1 MIFEWVTIGD
11 QSVCDDCQDRDG
23 RQQTMAEWEAEGLPR
38 DGATICGD
46 RCRCSLIPTSYLD
59 ADEQIPSEW
68 ENKTVG
74 EIRDEVFE
82 DIIGRIHF
90 DKRYGKALLIS
101 NFRDVVGI
109 GEITYQQASRLSA
122 KFDRM
127 LELIYAYEEKKGRL
141 PKAYYDINGIT
152 KKMQWLESQLK
163 DELGD

>member
-1 MIFEWVTIGD
+1 
-11 QSVCDDCQDRDG
+11 
-23 RQQTMAEWEAEGLPR
+23 
-38 DGATICGD
+38 
-46 RCRCSLIPTSYLD
+46 
-59 ADEQIPSEW
+59 
-68 ENKTVG
+68 
-74 EIRDEVFE
+74 VFE